1 MFHVKQL
8 QNEERVIIIKRAEKT
23 VPPSAGRLTD
33 PAPKEDAEEKDP
45 KGGKEM
51 GKVIA
56 VANQKGGVGK
66 TTTSV
71 NLTAALARLVKKTL
85 LVDFDPQGNSTSGMG
100 VSKRSNPTAYDVVMG
115 RASAEDAVIRLP
127 YGWVLPSNTDLSGA
141 EVELANVERR
151 EYRLREA
158 LDAVRDDFDYIF
170 IDCPPSLGIL
180 TLNAF
185 TAADSLLVPL
195 QCEYYAME
203 GVADLTTS
211 VKIANRRLNKNLY
224 IEGILLTMYDNR
236 LNFSTQVAEEL
247 RRYFGARVYDTV
259 IPRNVRLAEA
269 PSHGRPITEY
279 DAGSKGARAYLA
291 AAEEFLQRQG

>member
-1 MFHVKQL
+1 MS
-8 QNEERVIIIKRAEKT
+8 RIIAI
-23 VPPSAGRLTD
+23 
-33 PAPKEDAEEKDP
+33 
-45 KGGKEM
+45 
-51 GKVIA
+51 
-56 VANQKGGVGK
+56 ANQKGGVGK
-66 TTTSV
+66 TTTCV
-71 NLTAALARLVKKTL
+71 NLACALKMKGKRVL
-85 LVDFDPQGNSTSGMG
+85 LVDCDPQGNSTSGMG
-100 VSKRSNPTAYDVVMG
+100 VDKNSTPGAYELLIKNADTL
-115 RASAEDAVIRLP
+115 DCIRQTP
-127 YGWVLPSNTDLSGA
+127 YGDVIPSNKELSGA
-141 EVELANVERR
+141 SVELVRQEKR
-151 EYRLREA
+151 EFVLKNA
-158 LDAVRDDFDYIF
+158 LQMVYNDYDYIF

-224 IEGILLTMYDNR
+224 IEGMLLTMYDNR